1 MSIRVIAFLFVIGV
15 AVLAFVAWPKKPA
28 EAPASTTQTQADP
41 GSTGMPGMPGM
52 PGSEQT
58 AEAPDPGLKWT
69 VPARWTV
76 QGDRPMR
83 LATYS
88 VPAAKAGAE
97 AGECAVFY
105 FGPSQGGG
113 VEDNINRWVGQFE
126 SPSTPLRT
134 TQTVHGIAV
143 ARVKVHGDYLA
154 PGGPSMESQGKKPDY
169 LLLGAIVTGPRG
181 AVFFKFTGPAK
192 TVEAAAAD
200 FDRMLASLKKS

>member
-15 AVLAFVAWPKKPA
+15 AVLAIVAWPKKQL
-28 EAPASTTQTQADP
+28 EGPASTAQAETDAS
-41 GSTGMPGMPGM
+41 GSGMPGAGM
-52 PGSEQT
+52 DLAP
-58 AEAPDPGLKWT
+58 EAPDPGLEWT
-69 VPARWTV
+69 VPSRWDV

-97 AGECAVFY
+97 TGECAVFY

-113 VEDNINRWVGQFE
+113 VEDNIDRWVGQFE
-126 SPSTPLRT
+126 NPSTPLRT
-134 TQTVHGIAV
+134 TRTVNGMQI
-143 ARVKVHGDYLA
+143 ARVKVHGAYLA
-154 PGGPSMESQGKKPDY
+154 PGGPNMESQGKKPDY

-192 TVEAAAAD
+192 TVEAATAD
-200 FDRMLASLKKS
+200 FDRMLGSVKKS

>member
-1 MSIRVIAFLFVIGV
+1 MSLRVIAFLFVMGV
-15 AVLAFVAWPKKPA
+15 AVLAFVAWPKKPS
-28 EAPASTTQTQADP
+28 EAPASTTQTQTDP
-41 GSTGMPGMPGM
+41 GSTGMPAMPGM
-52 PGSEQT
+52 DQV

-83 LATYS
+83 LATYA
-88 VPAAKAGAE
+88 VPAAKAGGE
-97 AGECAVFY
+97 PGECAVFY

-113 VEDNINRWVGQFE
+113 VEDNIDRWVGQFE
-126 SPSTPLRT
+126 NPSSPLRT
-134 TQTVHGIAV
+134 TQTVHGIPV

-154 PGGPSMESQGKKPDY
+154 PGGPNMESQGKKPDY
-169 LLLGAIVTGPRG
+169 LLLGAIATGPRG

-192 TVEAAAAD
+192 AVEAAAAD